1 MRVLA
6 APGGHFAW
14 GKGDLVSD
22 SVVKSNIH
30 SGDMICLPRLSRA
43 DAFGPIAGRGRAFAR
58 FIPLLKG
65 TSDGRNQGQAHS
77 GSCQTDVVRPLSTAT
92 VRPVPGVPHGHCGDE
107 SHDRES
113 RD

>member
-6 APGGHFAW
+6 APGERFAS
-14 GKGDLVSD
+14 GKGDFVSD
-22 SVVKSNIH
+22 LVVKSNIH
-30 SGDMICLPRLSRA
+30 YGDRIGRPRLSRS
-43 DAFGPIAGRGRAFAR
+43 DPFGPIAGPGRALAR
-58 FIPLLKG
+58 SIPLLKG

-77 GSCQTDVVRPLSTAT
+77 GSCQTDMVRPLSTAT